1 MNAITHAGSGC
12 SRRGSNQLRRI
23 NGELLGCSCLQWK
36 MGLSGLNDKYTGRGD
51 NVNLFLS
58 LLLSRRL
65 TSKFMPGER
74 AVDPILSHYSAE
86 VVVPEEMEVP
96 TEHLHEDMEHAA
108 HHSSETWIMFVALSS
123 ALLAVL
129 AAACSLLAGHHA
141 NEAMIEQIQASD
153 QWAYYQAKGIKST
166 VLESKMELL
175 RSLGKEP
182 EAKDG
187 EKITEYKNQQKE
199 IEDKAHEKEQSSEQ
213 HLALHQI
220 LAKGV
225 TVFQIAIALG
235 AISALSRRK
244 WLWYVSLALG
254 ALGLL
259 FFLQGI
265 L

>member
-1 MNAITHAGSGC
+1 
-12 SRRGSNQLRRI
+12 
-23 NGELLGCSCLQWK
+23 
-36 MGLSGLNDKYTGRGD
+36 MGLSSLNDKYTGRVD
-51 NVNLFLS
+51 NVNLFLC
-58 LLLSRRL
+58 LLHSRWL
-65 TSKFMPGER
+65 TSKFIPGEH
-74 AVDPILSHYSAE
+74 AVGPILSHYSAE

-129 AAACSLLAGHHA
+129 AAACSLLAGQHA
-141 NEAMIEQIQASD
+141 NEAMIDQIQASD

-182 EAKDG
+182 ETKDG

-213 HLALHQI
+213 HLASHQI

-235 AISALSRRK
+235 AISALSRKK

-254 ALGLL
+254 ALGSL

>member
-1 MNAITHAGSGC
+1 M
-12 SRRGSNQLRRI
+12 
-23 NGELLGCSCLQWK
+23 E
-36 MGLSGLNDKYTGRGD
+36 
-51 NVNLFLS
+51 
-58 LLLSRRL
+58 
-65 TSKFMPGER
+65 
-74 AVDPILSHYSAE
+74 VDL
-86 VVVPEEMEVP
+86 PEEMEVP

-108 HHSSETWIMFVALSS
+108 HHSGETWIVFVALSS

-129 AAACSLLAGHHA
+129 AAACSLLAGHRA

-153 QWAYYQAKGIKST
+153 QWAYYQAKGVKSA

-175 RSLGKEP
+175 GALGKEP

-187 EKITEYKNQQKE
+187 EKATEYKNQQKE
-199 IEDKAHEKEQSSEQ
+199 IEEKAREKEHSSELN
-213 HLALHQI
+213 LASHQI

-235 AISALSRRK
+235 AISALTRKK
-244 WLWYVSLALG
+244 WLWFVSLALG
-254 ALGLL
+254 AIGTV